1 MRHHLPCMRAAVASS
16 RAVAWFALSVA
27 IVLAMCTPGVGQA
40 ASQAPTLAVRTAL
53 VAADPQTVRISPANA
68 AAKLEG
74 LVALQ
79 PDKPTAAEWT
89 LSGAD
94 LAAGLVW
101 ARVTFQ
107 AGAKA
112 GHWEFLQLQMAL
124 EPGAKTLD
132 TVVAEL
138 TQRLGRGAKPN
149 AQGERIWA
157 VRRRAITVAEGVHVN
172 PIDDSKRKVVLVDVS
187 LVQGEPD

>member
-1 MRHHLPCMRAAVASS
+1 MRGNVRGAREAAASCH
-16 RAVAWFALSVA
+16 ALVGFVMSFS
-27 IVLAMCTPGVGQA
+27 ILLAMCALGSSVA
-40 ASQAPTLAVRTAL
+40 ASDVPAIAVRAAL
-53 VAADPQTVRISPANA
+53 VAADPQTVRMSPANA

-89 LSGAD
+89 LSGAAN
-94 LAAGLVW
+94 AAGLVW

-112 GHWEFLQLQMAL
+112 GSWEFVKLQIAL

-132 TVVAEL
+132 TVVSEL
-138 TQRLGRGAKPN
+138 TKKLGRGTRPN
-149 AQGERIWA
+149 AQGERVWA
-157 VRRRAITVAEGVHVN
+157 VRKRAITVDEGLHVS

-187 LVQGEPD
+187 MVQGEAD